1 MSTDTPAASAPALL
15 LSDGFTRV
23 REGVASVLDGID
35 PRHLTWRPDPEA
47 NTIAWL
53 VWHLTRVQDDHL
65 AGAFD
70 RPQMW
75 DSDGWASRFGL
86 PYPPGATGYGM
97 SPSEVEELAAPADLL
112 GAYHEA
118 VASRT
123 ASLVSTVEPRD
134 LERIVDERWDPPVTL
149 AVRLVSVISDAL
161 QHVGQAAYVRG
172 MAERSGSSG

>member
-1 MSTDTPAASAPALL
+1 MTAETPAASAPALL
-15 LSDGFTRV
+15 LADGFTRV
-23 REGVASVLDGID
+23 REGVAAVLDGID
-35 PRHLTWRPDPEA
+35 PRHLTWRPDPGA

-70 RPQMW
+70 RAQMW
-75 DSDGWASRFGL
+75 DSDGWESRFGL

-97 SPSEVEELAAPADLL
+97 SSSEVGELSAPAELL
-112 GAYHEA
+112 AAYHEA

-123 ASLVSTVEPRD
+123 ASLVATVEPGD

-149 AVRLVSVISDAL
+149 AVRLVSVITDAL

-172 MAERSGSSG
+172 MAERSGRSR